1 MSGIWGRQREVFDG
15 PAVYRICVYGRIED
29 RAAANYLPQMEIT
42 VAPLE
47 GGDSVTTLMGE
58 LRDQT
63 ALRSVMDALYE
74 WRFPVLS
81 LQRLSIG
88 PVNR

>member
-1 MSGIWGRQREVFDG
+1 MSGTRSRQREVFDG
-15 PAVYRICVYGRIED
+15 PAVYCICVCGRIED
-29 RAAANYLPQMEIT
+29 RAALNYLPQMEIT

-47 GGDSVTTLMGE
+47 GGDCVTTLMGE

-63 ALRSVMDALYE
+63 ALRSVMDTLYE

-88 PVNR
+88 SANR